1 MNKQK
6 RMVSEEGFYTLG
18 SFSAILHKGDN
29 FQGRQFLRLPV
40 CFTAHRAR
48 PSERESH
55 LNGKNLLPLGVELLG
70 VELQYSEHLT
80 ADPGVAISLNRSLAR

>member
-29 FQGRQFLRLPV
+29 FQGRQLLRLPV

-55 LNGKNLLPLGVELLG
+55 LNGKNLLPLE

-80 ADPGVAISLNRSLAR
+80 ADPGVAVSLNRSLAR